1 MKVFHLYARVVKVFH
16 ASDDAWVFETGSPPG
31 LPVFC
36 YVGPACRNEWPR
48 GA

>member
-1 MKVFHLYARVVKVFH
+1 MKVLHLHARVAKVFHV
-16 ASDDAWVFETGSPPG
+16 STDAWLFETGSPTG

-36 YVGPACRNEWPR
+36 FVGSACRNEWPR